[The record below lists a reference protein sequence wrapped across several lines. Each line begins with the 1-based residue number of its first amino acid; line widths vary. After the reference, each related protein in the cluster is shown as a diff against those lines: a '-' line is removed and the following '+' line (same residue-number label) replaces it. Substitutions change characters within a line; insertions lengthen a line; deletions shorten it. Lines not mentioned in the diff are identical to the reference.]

1 MTGSVFPNGE
11 TSGEIF
17 GGYLE
22 DEMFDVFDGGFG
34 MAIRL
39 RMIRAG
45 LLVRDTMG
53 IAELGE
59 FCAKLGTP
67 ISPNGE
73 GEAIGVEPGFKAREY
88 RRRAGAEEF

>member
-1 MTGSVFPNGE
+1 MAGSVLPNCE

-22 DEMFDVFDGGFG
+22 DEMFDVLDGGLG
-34 MAIRL
+34 MAVRL
-39 RMIRAG
+39 RMIGAG

-59 FCAKLGTP
+59 LCAKLGTS

-73 GEAIGVEPGFKAREY
+73 GEAVGVEPGFKAREY